1 MLTQDILNSPYGGK
15 LVDLRIFAEERDQL
29 FAYATSLTSIQLS
42 PRQTFDLEMLACG
55 GFSPLD
61 RFMTEADYRSVV
73 EDMRLADGTLYPIPV
88 TLSIDNIEAFRIGSD
103 VALRDSHNDIL
114 AVLTI
119 EEIYESN
126 SEMESEFVLG
136 TADPKHPYRLEL
148 ARSGRFNLS
157 GPIRVISLPFHVDNR
172 DIRLTPAET
181 REKAA
186 ELGRSKVV
194 AFQTRNPIH
203 AAHESMMRAAMEA
216 IDGTLLLH
224 PVVGLTKEGDIDH
237 FTRVR
242 VYRAVIE
249 QAFPK
254 DRAFLALLPFAMRMA
269 GPREALFHA
278 IIRRNYGASHFI
290 VGRDHASPGIG
301 SNGEPYYLPSAA
313 RDLAKSYENELG
325 IEIITF
331 DEFVY
336 VPTHRAYFEV
346 TKVPEGLATASLSG
360 TEIRRDFI
368 DRGVPLPGWFTRP
381 EVAEII
387 AENHPPR
394 HRQGFCVWFTG
405 LSGSGKSTT
414 AELLSQM
421 LLEYGRQSTVLD
433 GDVVRTHLSKGLGFS
448 KEDRDA
454 NILRIGFVAS
464 EIARHGGVAVCA
476 AVSPY
481 RQARNEVRSMFPAD
495 RFIEVFVDTPLNV
508 CESRDAKGMYAM
520 ARRGEIKNFTG
531 VDDIYEPPASAEI
544 TLDTERV
551 SAADNAAKIFELIKE
566 LGFVDSKHFRSADAA
581 LI

>member
-1 MLTQDILNSPYGGK
+1 MPSNDILNSPYGGK
-15 LVDLRIFAEERDQL
+15 LVDLLISADERDEL
-29 FAYATSLTSIQLS
+29 FSYATSLQSLQLS

-73 EDMRLADGTLYPIPV
+73 ENMRLADGTLYPIPV
-88 TLSIDNIEAFRIGSD
+88 TLAVDDVVGFKMGSD
-103 VALRDSHNDIL
+103 VALRDSHNDLL
-114 AVLTI
+114 ALLTI
-119 EEIYESN
+119 EEIYETRADLD
-126 SEMESEFVLG
+126 SESILG
-136 TADPKHPYRLEL
+136 TADPKHPFRLEL

-157 GPIRVISLPFHVDNR
+157 GPIRMISLPFHVDNR
-172 DIRLTPAET
+172 DIRLTPQDT
-181 REKAA
+181 RDIASR
-186 ELGRSKVV
+186 LGRRNVV

-203 AAHESMMRAAMEA
+203 AAHESMMREAMEA

-224 PVVGLTKEGDIDH
+224 PVVGLTKDGDIDH

-254 DRAFLALLPFAMRMA
+254 DRAFLALLPLAMRMA

-301 SNGEPYYLPSAA
+301 SNGEPYYRPSAA
-313 RDLAKSYENELG
+313 RELAKSYEKELG
-325 IEIITF
+325 IEIMPF

-336 VPTHRAYFEV
+336 VPSLRAYFEV
-346 TKVPEGLATASLSG
+346 TKVPQGESTTSLSG
-360 TEIRRDFI
+360 TEIRRDYI
-368 DRGVPLPGWFTRP
+368 ERGTPLPSWFTRP

-421 LLEYGRQSTVLD
+421 LLEFGRQSTVLD

-448 KEDRDA
+448 KEDRDT

-464 EIARHGGVAVCA
+464 EISRHGGVAICA

-481 RQARNEVRSMFPAD
+481 RQARNEVRAMFPAD
-495 RFIEVFVDTPLNV
+495 RFIEVFVDTPLKI
-508 CESRDAKGMYAM
+508 CEGRDTKGMYAK

-531 VDDIYEPPASAEI
+531 IDDIYEPPTAAEI
-544 TLDTERV
+544 TLKTE
-551 SAADNAAKIFELIKE
+551 STTALENAGSIFEFIKD
-566 LGFVDSKHFRSADAA
+566 LGFIDRKHFRNN
-581 LI
+581 